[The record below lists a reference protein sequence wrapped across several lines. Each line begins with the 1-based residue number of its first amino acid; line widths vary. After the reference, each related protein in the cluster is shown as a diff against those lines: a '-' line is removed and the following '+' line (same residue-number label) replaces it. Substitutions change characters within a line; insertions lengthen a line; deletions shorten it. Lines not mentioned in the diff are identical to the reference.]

1 MVAMLDNDTTWK
13 AVSQATQI
21 QAQYRAELRRAR
33 KQARRANGLR
43 LRMAG
48 LLVRAGL
55 RIAGPLTI
63 EGLLSAR

>member
-1 MVAMLDNDTTWK
+1 MLDNDTTWT
-13 AVSQATQI
+13 AVSRATQM

-33 KQARRANGLR
+33 KQARQANGLR
-43 LRMAG
+43 IRMAG

-63 EGLLSAR
+63 ESLLGTR